1 MNISGK
7 ILSPFF
13 HVTKQDTS
21 FNDQDRQAAE
31 RLETVV
37 RTVTKGCQLTLQ
49 NSRYEVLV
57 PRLQAFDVE
66 LHGFAYEGVGVALAA
81 LDSFLPWKNR
91 VQAFLEGPGKTYIYA
106 VPLGAGMGLARLRRN
121 PERFLSRLDSV
132 YGWLILDGYGYH
144 EGFFARRRYVDQKKL
159 PSWISKEALHVF
171 DNGMGRAIWFL
182 SSTNVERVTAT
193 IASFPSSRRPDLWG
207 GVGLACG
214 YTGGVG
220 HEAIETLRS
229 LAGPY
234 LPQLATG
241 AALAA
246 NARHLVGN
254 PSSPVKMACKILCNL
269 STEEASRIVDQAREN
284 LPLDSPETPYAIWR
298 QRIAAH
304 FLATTANEDRS
315 TTAHLTS

>member
-121 PERFLSRLDSV
+121 PERFLSRLDPV

-171 DNGMGRAIWFL
+171 DNGIGRAIWFL
-182 SSTNVERVTAT
+182 SSTNVERVTET
-193 IASFPSSRRPDLWG
+193 IASFPFSRQSDLWG

-214 YTGGVG
+214 YTGGV
-220 HEAIETLRS
+220 EREEYVRLKT
-229 LAGPY
+229 LAGSS
-234 LPQLATG
+234 LLQLATG

-246 NARHLVGN
+246 HARHLVGN
-254 PSSPVKMACKILCNL
+254 PSTYVRLACEVLCGC
-269 STEEASRIVDQAREN
+269 STEVAAQIVESARTDLPRDGREAS
-284 LPLDSPETPYAIWR
+284 YGMWR
-298 QRIAAH
+298 QRIANQ
-304 FLATTANEDRS
+304 LAALQSQE
-315 TTAHLTS
+315 TSAQA